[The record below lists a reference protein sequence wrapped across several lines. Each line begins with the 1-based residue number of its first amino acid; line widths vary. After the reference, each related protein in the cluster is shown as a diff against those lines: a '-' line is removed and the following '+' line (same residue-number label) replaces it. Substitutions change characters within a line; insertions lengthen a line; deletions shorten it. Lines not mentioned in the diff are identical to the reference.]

1 MKPTDY
7 PNIIFDLGG
16 VILNIDYQRTIKAF
30 AELGAKNV
38 DEKYSQLNQT
48 TLFDEFERGEISA
61 NDFRTGIRKV
71 FGADVTDA
79 SIDDAWN
86 AMLLDLPANR
96 LDLLGR
102 LQGNKRLVL
111 LSNTNAIHANVFEAE
126 MKAVHGIED
135 LSGFFEKVYYSF
147 EVGMR
152 KPEERIFQLVI
163 DELGFAPEET
173 LFIDDSPQHIEGA
186 KKVGLNAYYLRADQG
201 ETILDL
207 FGDFLA

>member
-1 MKPTDY
+1 M
-7 PNIIFDLGG
+7 
-16 VILNIDYQRTIKAF
+16 NIDYQRTIKAF

-126 MKAVHGIED
+126 MKAVHGK
-135 LSGFFEKVYYSF
+135 L
-147 EVGMR
+147 
-152 KPEERIFQLVI
+152 PL
-163 DELGFAPEET
+163 
-173 LFIDDSPQHIEGA
+173 
-186 KKVGLNAYYLRADQG
+186 
-201 ETILDL
+201 
-207 FGDFLA
+207 